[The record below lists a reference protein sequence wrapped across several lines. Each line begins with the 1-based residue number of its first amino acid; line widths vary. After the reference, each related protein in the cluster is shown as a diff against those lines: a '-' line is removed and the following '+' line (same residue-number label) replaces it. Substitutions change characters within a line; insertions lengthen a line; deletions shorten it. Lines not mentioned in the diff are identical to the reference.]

1 MIPPSSGWPADSLD
15 IPLRL
20 RSSALVLI
28 DMQAG
33 YTDPHNVRGEWIRV
47 NHPGT
52 HQYFFDRI
60 ESVTSQLEALLALY
74 RRRQW
79 AVVHVTF
86 GSAVPDRSDMTL
98 AAHRRLP
105 SWARSTEDLEEFA
118 VGGSAHRIVSR
129 LEPADNEQVFNKT
142 SHSAFTSTA
151 IESALRSLG
160 ISQLLVG
167 GWATDACVGLTAR
180 DAADRGFET
189 FLVEDA
195 CATFSPEA
203 HESSVRN
210 FGLLYGGVIPAATV
224 HREATVGDC

>member
-1 MIPPSSGWPADSLD
+1 MIPPSNGWPADSVD
-15 IPLRL
+15 IPLQPS
-20 RSSALVLI
+20 SSALVLI
-28 DMQAG
+28 DMQTG
-33 YTDPHNVRGEWIRV
+33 YTNPHNVRGEWIRAH
-47 NHPGT
+47 HPDA

-60 ESVTSQLEALLALY
+60 ESVTSKLEELLVLY

-86 GSAVPDRSDMTL
+86 GSALADRSDLVL

-105 SWARSTEDLEEFA
+105 SWARDSRDVEAFR
-118 VGGSAHRIVSR
+118 VGGSEHRIVSQ
-129 LEPADNEQVFNKT
+129 LEPAANEPVLNKT
-142 SHSAFTSTA
+142 SHSAFTSTP
-151 IESALRSLG
+151 IELALRSRG
-160 ISQLLVG
+160 ITQLVVG

-195 CATFSPEA
+195 CATFSPDA

-210 FGLLYGGVIPAATV
+210 FGVLYGAVIEADLV
-224 HREATVGDC
+224 HRGYGE

>member
-1 MIPPSSGWPADSLD
+1 MIPPSTGWPAESQD
-15 IPLRL
+15 IPLKPS
-20 RSSALVLI
+20 SSALVLI
-28 DMQAG
+28 DMQRG
-33 YTDPHNVRGEWIRV
+33 YTDPNNVRGEWIRL

-60 ESVTSQLEALLALY
+60 ESVTSKLESLLHIY

-105 SWARSTEDLEEFA
+105 SWARGSEDLEEFG
-118 VGGSAHRIVSR
+118 VGGSEHRIVSR
-129 LEPADNEQVFNKT
+129 LEPADNEHVFNKT

-151 IESALRSLG
+151 IEAMLRSLG
-160 ISQLLVG
+160 VTQLLVG

-195 CATFSPEA
+195 CATFSPAA
-203 HESSVRN
+203 HEASVSN
-210 FGLLYGGVIPAATV
+210 FGLLYGGVIQADAIR
-224 HREATVGDC
+224 REGGQ